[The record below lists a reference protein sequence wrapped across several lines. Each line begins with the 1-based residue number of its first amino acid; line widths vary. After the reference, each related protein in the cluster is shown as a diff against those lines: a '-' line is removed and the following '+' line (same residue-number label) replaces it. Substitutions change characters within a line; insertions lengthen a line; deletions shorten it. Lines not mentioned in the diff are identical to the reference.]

1 MNEVEYFLSMNKI
14 TLLCICTRFVPERH
28 ETLGP
33 DLATA
38 HFVVARGGAV
48 KLEGSNRW
56 ISQKL
61 AENKYRS
68 LLPSMPSIDI
78 RLEAVDVSD
87 TDMMYISFDN
97 FGKQFC

>member
-1 MNEVEYFLSMNKI
+1 M
-14 TLLCICTRFVPERH
+14 CCRFVPERL

-38 HFVVARGGAV
+38 HFVVARHGAV

-56 ISQKL
+56 ISMSKDYGDD
-61 AENKYRS
+61 KYKNV
-68 LLPSMPSIDI
+68 LPTVPSNHL
-78 RLEAVDVSD
+78 RLEAVDMSD

-97 FGKQFC
+97 FGK